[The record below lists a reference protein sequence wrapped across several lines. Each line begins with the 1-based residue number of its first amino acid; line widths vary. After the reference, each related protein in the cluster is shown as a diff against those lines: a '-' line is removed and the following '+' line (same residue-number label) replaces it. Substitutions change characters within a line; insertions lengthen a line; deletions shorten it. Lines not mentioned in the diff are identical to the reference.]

1 MQGVKPCLLA
11 ILIMTSSF
19 AAAQTP
25 TSLYDIPIK
34 DLSGKEASLA
44 PYKGKVL
51 LLVNVASKCGLTRQY
66 AALEQLHSKYKDRG
80 FSVLGFPC
88 NDFMGQ
94 EPGTPEQIQQFCS
107 ATYGVTFP
115 LFEKLHV
122 KGPGQHPL
130 YAFLTGKGAA
140 FPGNIAWNF
149 GKFLVGRDGKILAR
163 FEPKTTPDSPEAV
176 KAVEAALA
184 TGD

>member
-1 MQGVKPCLLA
+1 MNPWILA
-11 ILIMTSSF
+11 LFTMIASLAS
-19 AAAQTP
+19 AQTP
-25 TSLYDIPIK
+25 TSIYDLSIK
-34 DLSGKEASLA
+34 DLSGKEASFV

-51 LLVNVASKCGLTRQY
+51 LLVNVASKCGLTKQY
-66 AALEQLHSKYKDRG
+66 KALELLQEKYKERG

-107 ATYGVTFP
+107 TTYGVTFP

-122 KGPGQHPL
+122 KGAEQHPL

-163 FEPKTTPDSPEAV
+163 FEPKTTPDSPEVV

-184 TGD
+184 TAE

>member
-1 MQGVKPCLLA
+1 
-11 ILIMTSSF
+11 MTSSF

-66 AALEQLHSKYKDRG
+66 AALEQLHAKYKDRG

>member
-1 MQGVKPCLLA
+1 MNPWILA
-11 ILIMTSSF
+11 LFTMIASLAS
-19 AAAQTP
+19 AQTP
-25 TSLYDIPIK
+25 TSIYDLSIK
-34 DLSGKEASLA
+34 DLSGKEASFV

-66 AALEQLHSKYKDRG
+66 AALEQLHAKYKDRG

-88 NDFMGQ
+88 NDFMWQ

-122 KGPGQHPL
+122 KGTEQHPL

-140 FPGNIAWNF
+140 FPGEIKWNF
-149 GKFLVGRDGKILAR
+149 GKFLVGRGGKVLAR
-163 FEPKTTPDSPEAV
+163 FEPKTTPDSPEV
-176 KAVEAALA
+176 VRAVEAALA

>member
-1 MQGVKPCLLA
+1 MTTSLA
-11 ILIMTSSF
+11 S
-19 AAAQTP
+19 AQTL
-25 TSLYDIPIK
+25 TSIYDLPLK
-34 DLSGKEASLA
+34 DLSGKEASFV

-51 LLVNVASKCGLTRQY
+51 LLVNVASKCGLTKQY
-66 AALEQLHSKYKDRG
+66 KALEQLQEKYKERG

-107 ATYGVTFP
+107 TTYGVTFP

-122 KGPGQHPL
+122 KGAEQHPL

-163 FEPKTTPDSPEAV
+163 FEPKTTPDSPEVV

-184 TGD
+184 TAE